1 MYHTL
6 FLRIMDNIC
15 AHDNYFV
22 QKIYACGVVGL
33 SSIQKCTCAMRILL
47 AYGQVVDACDEY
59 CKIGE
64 STTFEC
70 FWHFVRI
77 IREVFEPKFLRKP
90 TQVDLEKQLRVN
102 VERG

>member
-1 MYHTL
+1 
-6 FLRIMDNIC
+6 MDNIY
-15 AHDNYFV
+15 AHDNYFI

-33 SSIQKCTCAMRILL
+33 SSIQKCTCAMHML
-47 AYGQVVDACDEY
+47 AYGQVVATCDEY
-59 CKIGE
+59 CRIRE

-70 FWHFVRI
+70 LWHFVRV

-102 VERG
+102 AKRG